1 MLKSVVHSKMT
12 MYHLALFLSYVPV
25 LLAQLSGDVNVQKFK
40 NKIDNHIEEDST
52 KEKTST
58 KKENFKKNVVKDIRI
73 FCNSHDITLNIK
85 TVDNYFNGMI
95 YPKGLSKNSTC
106 MTEFIELEGTVTYK
120 IPLHSCNT
128 MNTDVNTGIEYF
140 NTIVVQ
146 PHRKLVT
153 NQGRGYH
160 IRCRYQTQERLLLTS
175 PISNSLGTT
184 ASPDTT
190 TMPGTHMK
198 IYQGEPS
205 DGAIAESVKI
215 GDLLTLVVS
224 IDDQEI
230 YGMQVTECLVR
241 DGLGWSEQILIN
253 DEGCP
258 VDYEIMGPMEYS
270 TEKTTA
276 YVHFHAHKF
285 PYAPS
290 VYYQCNIRL
299 CIRHAGGCDNVPPVC
314 NPNGENTLKRRKK
327 RQTITELDSN
337 EDSYDLAENDLNV
350 RVFSGYFVRKSDDE
364 QPREEDA
371 PQRVHQPDKICFPQK
386 NFAIGIAIVG
396 LILIVVVIIAIMI
409 LLSKRRRRKDLSTT
423 GSSIYSGPYTNTAY
437 SNSS

>member
-1 MLKSVVHSKMT
+1 
-12 MYHLALFLSYVPV
+12 
-25 LLAQLSGDVNVQKFK
+25 
-40 NKIDNHIEEDST
+40 
-52 KEKTST
+52 
-58 KKENFKKNVVKDIRI
+58 
-73 FCNSHDITLNIK
+73 
-85 TVDNYFNGMI
+85 MI

-253 DEGCP
+253 EEGCP
-258 VDYEIMGPMEYS
+258 VDYEIMGPME
-270 TEKTTA
+270 
-276 YVHFHAHKF
+276 
-285 PYAPS
+285 
-290 VYYQCNIRL
+290 L

-337 EDSYDLAENDLNV
+337 EDSYDLAENDLN
-350 RVFSGYFVRKSDDE
+350 
-364 QPREEDA
+364 PREEDA

>member
-1 MLKSVVHSKMT
+1 
-12 MYHLALFLSYVPV
+12 
-25 LLAQLSGDVNVQKFK
+25 
-40 NKIDNHIEEDST
+40 
-52 KEKTST
+52 
-58 KKENFKKNVVKDIRI
+58 
-73 FCNSHDITLNIK
+73 
-85 TVDNYFNGMI
+85 MI

-128 MNTDVNTGIEYF
+128 MNTD
-140 NTIVVQ
+140 
-146 PHRKLVT
+146 
-153 NQGRGYH
+153 
-160 IRCRYQTQERLLLTS
+160 
-175 PISNSLGTT
+175 
-184 ASPDTT
+184 
-190 TMPGTHMK
+190 
-198 IYQGEPS
+198 
-205 DGAIAESVKI
+205 
-215 GDLLTLVVS
+215 
-224 IDDQEI
+224 
-230 YGMQVTECLVR
+230 
-241 DGLGWSEQILIN
+241 
-253 DEGCP
+253 
-258 VDYEIMGPMEYS
+258 
-270 TEKTTA
+270 
-276 YVHFHAHKF
+276 
-285 PYAPS
+285 
-290 VYYQCNIRL
+290 
-299 CIRHAGGCDNVPPVC
+299 VPPVC

-371 PQRVHQPDKICFPQK
+371 